1 MTTEQLA
8 ELFDRQDDEF
18 LKDER
23 LSPHPLTK
31 RRDLRAFLLLES
43 ILPAPNGRDIIAAA
57 EHDEIWLDIDPE
69 ELAKVITE
77 DQVIELTRCGVRY
90 DAGNDSLCM
99 FA

>member
-1 MTTEQLA
+1 MTPELA
-8 ELFDRQDDEF
+8 ELFDKQDDEF

-43 ILPAPNGRDIIAAA
+43 ILPATNGRDMVTAA

-77 DQVIELTRCGVRY
+77 EQIIELIRCGVRY
-90 DAGNDSLCM
+90 DAGIDSLCM
-99 FA
+99 FV